1 MLMAEADGSNDKRAS
16 VSAILKLQVG
26 SSSVSWRDS
35 ENLAQKLSIEV
46 EFLNSAVLTVGNIE
60 DVVLIYRER
69 MRLE

>member
-1 MLMAEADGSNDKRAS
+1 MAEADGSNDKRAS

-26 SSSVSWRDS
+26 RSSVSWRDS

-46 EFLNSAVLTVGNIE
+46 GFLNSAVLTVGNID
-60 DVVLIYRER
+60 DVVLIYHER